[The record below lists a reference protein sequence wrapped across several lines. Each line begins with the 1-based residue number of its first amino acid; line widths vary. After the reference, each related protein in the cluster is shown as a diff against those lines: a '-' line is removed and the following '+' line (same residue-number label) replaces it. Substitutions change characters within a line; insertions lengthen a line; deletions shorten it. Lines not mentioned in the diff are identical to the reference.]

1 MSGTSRASGSTSPSV
16 PSDVSICWQKPC
28 VVVIVAASNSA
39 SATVEALRPRG
50 TVGAGAA
57 GR

>member
-39 SATVEALRPRG
+39 SADREALCPGGTIGARP
-50 TVGAGAA
+50 AG
-57 GR
+57 